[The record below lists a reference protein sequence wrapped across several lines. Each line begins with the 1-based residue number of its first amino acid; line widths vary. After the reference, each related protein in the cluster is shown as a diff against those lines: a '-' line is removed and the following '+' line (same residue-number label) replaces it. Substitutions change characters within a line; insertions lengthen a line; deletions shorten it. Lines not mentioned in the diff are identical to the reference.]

1 MSEPTQHPDSS
12 FLRSASNRLRGLR
25 RDLRQAVAGGAE
37 QSFTEGS
44 IGRAILLLSVPMV
57 LEMMME
63 SIFAVVDIF
72 FVSRLGSEAVAT
84 VGLTE
89 AMLTL
94 IYAVAIGFSMATT
107 AIVARRIGEGNRKA
121 ASAAAFQ
128 AIVVAVA
135 ISIPVGLVGIAMAP
149 QLLSLMGGS
158 SEVIAGGQ
166 SFTRLM
172 IGGNVVI
179 MLLFVINAIF
189 RGAGDAVVAMRV
201 LWLANILNIVLD
213 PLLIFGLGPIP
224 ALGVTGAAVAT
235 LIGRGSGV
243 FYQTTLLLKNKG
255 RIGIGRPDCRLDFPV
270 IRKLL
275 RLSLGGIGQFIIATS
290 SWIGL
295 VRIIAVFGSQALAG
309 YTIAVRIIIFSI
321 LPAWGMSNAAATLVG
336 QNLGAGKPERAEK
349 SVWRSALANAAF
361 MVSVAVVFVAWAESL
376 VGLFSSDPAVVSVGA
391 SCLRIVSYGYLFY
404 AVGMVMVQAFNGA
417 GDTVTPTVINFFCF
431 WLLEIPL
438 AYLLALTFGMAEIGV
453 FLSIL
458 VAESM
463 VCFVAVILFRRGR
476 WKKREV

>member
-1 MSEPTQHPDSS
+1 M
-12 FLRSASNRLRGLR
+12 
-25 RDLRQAVAGGAE
+25 AGGTE

-149 QLLSLMGGS
+149 QLLSVMGGS

-243 FYQTTLLLKNKG
+243 VYQTTLLLKNKG

-309 YTIAVRIIIFSI
+309 YTIAVRIIVFSI

-438 AYLLALTFGMAEIGV
+438 AYLLALTFGMEEIGV

>member
-1 MSEPTQHPDSS
+1 M
-12 FLRSASNRLRGLR
+12 
-25 RDLRQAVAGGAE
+25 AGGAE

-121 ASAAAFQ
+121 AAAAAFQ

-149 QLLSLMGGS
+149 QLLSVMGGS

-243 FYQTTLLLKNKG
+243 VYQTTLLLKNKG

-309 YTIAVRIIIFSI
+309 YTIAVRIIVFSI

-438 AYLLALTFGMAEIGV
+438 AYLLALTFGMEEIGV

>member
-1 MSEPTQHPDSS
+1 M
-12 FLRSASNRLRGLR
+12 
-25 RDLRQAVAGGAE
+25 AGGAE

>member
-1 MSEPTQHPDSS
+1 M
-12 FLRSASNRLRGLR
+12 
-25 RDLRQAVAGGAE
+25 AGGTE

-149 QLLSLMGGS
+149 QLLSVMGGS
-158 SEVIAGGQ
+158 SEVIAGGH

-243 FYQTTLLLKNKG
+243 VYQTSLLLKNKG

-309 YTIAVRIIIFSI
+309 YTIAVRIIVFSI

-438 AYLLALTFGMAEIGV
+438 AYLLALTFGMEEIGV

-463 VCFVAVILFRRGR
+463 VCLVAVILFRRGQ